1 MFKADVATL
10 FPDMC
15 ESVLSCS
22 IVGRARKFGL
32 VDVNVYDIRNY
43 SLDKHKKVDDYPY
56 GGGRGMLMRADPIYR
71 CYDYVCFSRNS
82 KPVVVYLSPK
92 GVTFSQA
99 KALEYSRCEQPLFL
113 LCGHYEGV
121 DQRLIDEIVDE
132 AISIGDYVVT
142 GGELPALVVL
152 DSIIRLVPSVLSSE
166 ECFAFDSHFDG
177 LLEYPQYTRPQV
189 WHNVKVPDV
198 LLSGH
203 HENIKKWR
211 LEKSLELTAKR
222 RPDILGR

>member
-92 GVTFSQA
+92 GV
-99 KALEYSRCEQPLFL
+99 L